1 MRTTHL
7 YALNNVT
14 LGLGTTEFAD
24 ENQETLVAVGSS
36 YRIMDVHNFAD
47 RMNVDHPLSRN
58 WRDGYQLDTAEQKYM
73 ALMEYFPDDISF
85 SNPVGMGSTT
95 PNVGTKTIQAAVENV
110 SKAMM
115 IAILDN
121 NGKRSSTVGIGS
133 TFGRKNKFFNCI
145 VKKEYRG
152 IGTEPWATWN
162 EPVGVCTPTS
172 ISRSN
177 NVAIVTTTPA
187 HGMSTSYD
195 DWGISMNLNTGI
207 ATSFNISTSFNP
219 NGVPIK
225 IIDANTFSYNNVGIN
240 TPTTAVVG
248 IASIQ
253 VGWGGTSNNMRILVL

>member
-1 MRTTHL
+1 M
-7 YALNNVT
+7 
-14 LGLGTTEFAD
+14 
-24 ENQETLVAVGSS
+24 
-36 YRIMDVHNFAD
+36 
-47 RMNVDHPLSRN
+47 
-58 WRDGYQLDTAEQKYM
+58 
-73 ALMEYFPDDISF
+73 
-85 SNPVGMGSTT
+85 
-95 PNVGTKTIQAAVENV
+95 
-110 SKAMM
+110 
-115 IAILDN
+115 
-121 NGKRSSTVGIGS
+121 GIGS

-207 ATSFNISTSFNP
+207 ATSFNISTSTYP
-219 NGVPIK
+219 NGVPVK
-225 IIDANTFSYNNVGIN
+225 IIDANTFAYQNVGIN

-253 VGWGGTSNNMRILVL
+253 VGWGGTSNNLHLYFT